1 MADDPQASMQWQI
14 ASYIFHHIYQCHPLA
29 LVLLRCAPLSIHL
42 IGIDFHPPEWILY
55 FIYALI
61 TFTIFHVITSH
72 SFPLS
77 KNFKFHSTCQI
88 DAKKSINV
96 HFYHP
101 WNSIR
106 DEIFLFVWKVKLETS
121 GFLSDLIAM
130 STNEESRQQEC
141 DIECDRVR
149 SDFESYFAS
158 QRVNLNLVVPS
169 SIVTNLW

>member
-88 DAKKSINV
+88 DSKKISTSIFIIHETLNQMRYFHSYEKWNLKLAV
-96 HFYHP
+96 FY
-101 WNSIR
+101 
-106 DEIFLFVWKVKLETS
+106 LT
-121 GFLSDLIAM
+121 LSRRPRM
-130 STNEESRQQEC
+130 K
-141 DIECDRVR
+141 
-149 SDFESYFAS
+149 
-158 QRVNLNLVVPS
+158 NLVS
-169 SIVTNLW
+169 KSVTLNAIESVVILNPILRLRELI